1 MEEVVAL
8 GEKILLPFAIA
19 MVTSQAFF
27 SFLQFWLQRK
37 DNKKGLTKQ
46 LGSLNKKI
54 DTVEEKF
61 DKRID
66 ETNDKIDQNQAILAR
81 THILRFADEQRS
93 GTIHHSKEYFEQ
105 QLDDIKTYTDYCE
118 EHPKFKNERAVMASE
133 YVKEEYRRLYLNND
147 TVNR

>member
-54 DTVEEKF
+54 DNIEVKF

-66 ETNDKIDQNQAILAR
+66 ETQDKIAENQAILAR

-93 GTIHHSKEYFEQ
+93 GIIPHSKEYFEQ
-105 QLDDIKTYTDYCE
+105 QLDDIKTYYTYCE

-133 YVKEEYRRLYLNND
+133 YIKDEYRSIYLKSHD
-147 TVNR
+147 

>member
-54 DTVEEKF
+54 DNIEVKF

-66 ETNDKIDQNQAILAR
+66 ETQDKIAENQAILAR

-93 GTIHHSKEYFEQ
+93 GIIPHSKEYFEQ